1 MKIVVVD
8 DDKIIRLGLTK
19 IIRRLFE
26 QHEVISDFQNGLVA
40 LEYLRENKVD
50 LVITD
55 IKMPI
60 MTGSELIDTAIN
72 ELDNPP
78 MFIVLSGYDEFT
90 YVRDTMKS
98 GAFNY
103 LLKPIKKDELKKVIE
118 EVEVKIKENKKQDK
132 LLSKSIEVLKR
143 DFFKHILFSNIEG
156 NYKTDKSLL
165 ENMQLNENYRYKM
178 TIIQRDKNSDKTIVS
193 SFIKDILE
201 NNKGLEYL
209 SFYFEDN
216 IYIVFYLEC
225 NDESLMNKLTEDII
239 SKVDIFVEN
248 DNNVFVIE
256 STDKVW
262 QLREQSRL
270 FRKLKNNICSEIKVK
285 KYILN
290 LSEES
295 SSSIYDDNEKTNV
308 TAIKLAKQ
316 YIINN
321 FNKNITLKEVADEVF
336 LSQNYLSEL
345 FKKEMGEGFYDFLSR
360 YRIQVAKNLL
370 LTTNLRVYEVAQNVG
385 YNDSITFGRAF
396 KKLTG
401 ATPNSFRNNKVSE
414 EE

>member
-19 IIRRLFE
+19 IIKRLFE

-40 LEYLRENKVD
+40 LEYLRDNRVD

-60 MTGSELIDTAIN
+60 MPGNELIEKSVN

-78 MFIVLSGYDEFT
+78 IFVVLSGYDEFN

-103 LLKPIKKDELKKVIE
+103 LLKPIKQEELRKVIE
-118 EVEVKIKENKKQDK
+118 EVEIKIKENRKQDK
-132 LLSKSIEVLKR
+132 LLSKSIEVLKK
-143 DFFKHILFSNIEG
+143 DFFKHILFSNVET

-165 ENMQLNENYRYKM
+165 ENIQLNENYIYKM
-178 TIIQRDKNSDKTIVS
+178 TIVQRDNNNDKIIIS
-193 SFIKDILE
+193 SFIKNILDL
-201 NNKGLEYL
+201 NNGVEYL
-209 SFYFEDN
+209 SFYFEGN
-216 IYIVFYLEC
+216 VYIVFYLE
-225 NDESLMNKLTEDII
+225 NNKESLINNLTEDIVCKADSLI
-239 SKVDIFVEN
+239 EN
-248 DNNVFVIE
+248 DKNVFIIE

-270 FRKLKNNICSEIKVK
+270 FRKLKNNICSGGKVK

-295 SSSIYDDNEKTNV
+295 NDSIYDDNEKTNV

-360 YRIQVAKNLL
+360 YRIKVAKDLL
-370 LTTNLRVYEVAQNVG
+370 LTTNLRVYEIAENVG

-396 KKLTG
+396 KKITG
-401 ATPNSFRNNKVSE
+401 ATPNSFRNNKVGE
-414 EE
+414 

>member
-60 MTGSELIDTAIN
+60 MTGCELIDTAIN

-239 SKVDIFVEN
+239 SKVDIFIEN

-270 FRKLKNNICSEIKVK
+270 FRKLKNNICSEVKVK

-295 SSSIYDDNEKTNV
+295 SNSIYDDNEKTNV

-345 FKKEMGEGFYDFLSR
+345 FKKEMGEGYYDFLSR
-360 YRIQVAKNLL
+360 YRIQVAKDLL

-414 EE
+414 

>member
-60 MTGSELIDTAIN
+60 MTGCKLIDTAIN

-239 SKVDIFVEN
+239 SKVDIFIEN

-270 FRKLKNNICSEIKVK
+270 FRKLKNNICSEVKVK

-295 SSSIYDDNEKTNV
+295 SNSIYDDNEKTNV

-360 YRIQVAKNLL
+360 YRIQVAKDLL

-414 EE
+414 

>member
-60 MTGSELIDTAIN
+60 MTGCELIDTAIN

-239 SKVDIFVEN
+239 SKVDIFIEN

-270 FRKLKNNICSEIKVK
+270 FRKLKNNICSEVKVK

-295 SSSIYDDNEKTNV
+295 SNSIYDDNEKTNV

-360 YRIQVAKNLL
+360 YRIQVAKDLL

-414 EE
+414 

>member
-60 MTGSELIDTAIN
+60 MTGCELIDTAIN

-78 MFIVLSGYDEFT
+78 MFIVLSGYDEFS

-156 NYKTDKSLL
+156 NYKTDK
-165 ENMQLNENYRYKM
+165 
-178 TIIQRDKNSDKTIVS
+178 
-193 SFIKDILE
+193 
-201 NNKGLEYL
+201 
-209 SFYFEDN
+209 
-216 IYIVFYLEC
+216 
-225 NDESLMNKLTEDII
+225 
-239 SKVDIFVEN
+239 
-248 DNNVFVIE
+248 
-256 STDKVW
+256 
-262 QLREQSRL
+262 
-270 FRKLKNNICSEIKVK
+270 
-285 KYILN
+285 
-290 LSEES
+290 
-295 SSSIYDDNEKTNV
+295 
-308 TAIKLAKQ
+308 
-316 YIINN
+316 
-321 FNKNITLKEVADEVF
+321 
-336 LSQNYLSEL
+336 
-345 FKKEMGEGFYDFLSR
+345 
-360 YRIQVAKNLL
+360 
-370 LTTNLRVYEVAQNVG
+370 
-385 YNDSITFGRAF
+385 
-396 KKLTG
+396 
-401 ATPNSFRNNKVSE
+401 
-414 EE
+414 

>member
-19 IIRRLFE
+19 IIKRLFE

-40 LEYLRENKVD
+40 PEYLRENKVD

-60 MTGSELIDTAIN
+60 MTGCELIDTAIN

-118 EVEVKIKENKKQDK
+118 EVEIKIKENKKQDK

-239 SKVDIFVEN
+239 SKVDIFIEN

-270 FRKLKNNICSEIKVK
+270 FRKLKNNICSEVKVK

-290 LSEES
+290 
-295 SSSIYDDNEKTNV
+295 
-308 TAIKLAKQ
+308 
-316 YIINN
+316 
-321 FNKNITLKEVADEVF
+321 
-336 LSQNYLSEL
+336 LSEL

-360 YRIQVAKNLL
+360 YRIQVAKDLL

-414 EE
+414 

>member
-60 MTGSELIDTAIN
+60 MTGCELIDTAIN

-118 EVEVKIKENKKQDK
+118 EVEIKIKENKKQDK

-239 SKVDIFVEN
+239 SKVDIFIEN

-270 FRKLKNNICSEIKVK
+270 FRKLKNNICSEVKVK

-295 SSSIYDDNEKTNV
+295 SNSIYDDNEKTNV
-308 TAIKLAKQ
+308 TAINLAKQ

-360 YRIQVAKNLL
+360 YRIQVAKDLL

-414 EE
+414 

>member
-60 MTGSELIDTAIN
+60 MTGCELIDTAIN

-118 EVEVKIKENKKQDK
+118 EVEIKIKENKKQDK

-239 SKVDIFVEN
+239 SKVDIFIEN

-270 FRKLKNNICSEIKVK
+270 FRKLKNNICSEVKVK

-295 SSSIYDDNEKTNV
+295 SNSIYDDNEKTNV

-360 YRIQVAKNLL
+360 YRIQVAKDLL

-414 EE
+414 

>member
-60 MTGSELIDTAIN
+60 MTGCELIDTAIN

-239 SKVDIFVEN
+239 SKVDIFIEN
-248 DNNVFVIE
+248 GNNVFVIE
-256 STDKVW
+256 SIDKVW

-270 FRKLKNNICSEIKVK
+270 FRKLKNNICSEVKVK

-295 SSSIYDDNEKTNV
+295 SNSIYDDNEKTNV

-360 YRIQVAKNLL
+360 YRIQVAKDLL

-414 EE
+414 

>member
-1 MKIVVVD
+1 MKILVVD

-19 IIRRLFE
+19 IIKRLFE

-60 MTGSELIDTAIN
+60 MTGSELIEKSVK

-78 MFIVLSGYDEFT
+78 VFIVLSGYDEFT

-103 LLKPIKKDELKKVIE
+103 LLKPIKQEELKKVIE
-118 EVEVKIKENKKQDK
+118 EVEVKIKENKRQGK
-132 LLSKSIEVLKR
+132 LLSKSIEVLKK
-143 DFFKHILFSNIEG
+143 DFFKHILFSNVEV

-165 ENMQLNENYRYKM
+165 ENIQLNENYKYKM
-178 TIIQRDKNSDKTIVS
+178 VIVQKDKSNDKTIIRN
-193 SFIKDILE
+193 FIKDILDI
-201 NNKGLEYL
+201 NKGVEYL

-216 IYIVFYLEC
+216 VYIVFYLEC
-225 NDESLMNKLTEDII
+225 KRESLIHKLTEDII
-239 SKVDIFVEN
+239 SKADNLIEN
-248 DNNVFVIE
+248 DKNVFIIE

-270 FRKLKNNICSEIKVK
+270 FRKLKNNIYSAGKVK

-295 SSSIYDDNEKTNV
+295 NNNVYDNEKTNV

-360 YRIQVAKNLL
+360 YRIQIARELL
-370 LTTNLRVYEVAQNVG
+370 LTTNLRVYEIAENVG

-396 KKLTG
+396 KKITG
-401 ATPNSFRNNKVSE
+401 VTPNSFRNNKVSK
-414 EE
+414 

>member
-19 IIRRLFE
+19 IIKRLFE

-40 LEYLRENKVD
+40 LEYLRDNRVD

-60 MTGSELIDTAIN
+60 MPGNELIEKSVN

-78 MFIVLSGYDEFT
+78 IFVVLSGYDEFN

-103 LLKPIKKDELKKVIE
+103 LLKPIKQEELRKLIE
-118 EVEVKIKENKKQDK
+118 EVEIKIKENRKQDK
-132 LLSKSIEVLKR
+132 LLSKSIEVLKK
-143 DFFKHILFSNIEG
+143 DFFKHILFSNVET

-165 ENMQLNENYRYKM
+165 ENIQLNENYIYKM
-178 TIIQRDKNSDKTIVS
+178 TIVQRDNNNDKIIIS
-193 SFIKDILE
+193 SFIKNILDL
-201 NNKGLEYL
+201 NNGVEYL
-209 SFYFEDN
+209 SFYFEGN
-216 IYIVFYLEC
+216 VYIVFYLE
-225 NDESLMNKLTEDII
+225 NNKESLINNLTEDIVCKADSLI
-239 SKVDIFVEN
+239 EN
-248 DNNVFVIE
+248 DKNVFIIE

-270 FRKLKNNICSEIKVK
+270 FRKLKNNICSGGKVK

-290 LSEES
+290 LSEKS
-295 SSSIYDDNEKTNV
+295 NDSIYDDNEKTNV

-360 YRIQVAKNLL
+360 YRIKVAKDLL
-370 LTTNLRVYEVAQNVG
+370 LTTNLRVYEIAENVG

-396 KKLTG
+396 KKITG
-401 ATPNSFRNNKVSE
+401 ATPNSFRNNKVGE
-414 EE
+414 

>member
-60 MTGSELIDTAIN
+60 MTGCELIDTAIN

-239 SKVDIFVEN
+239 SKVDIFIEN

-256 STDKVW
+256 SIDKVW

-270 FRKLKNNICSEIKVK
+270 FRKLKNNICSEVKVK

-295 SSSIYDDNEKTNV
+295 SNSIYDDNEKTNV

-360 YRIQVAKNLL
+360 YRIQVAKDLL

-414 EE
+414 

>member
-19 IIRRLFE
+19 IIKRLFE

-40 LEYLRENKVD
+40 LEYLRENRVD

-60 MTGSELIDTAIN
+60 MPGNELIEKSVN

-78 MFIVLSGYDEFT
+78 IFVVLSGYDEFN

-103 LLKPIKKDELKKVIE
+103 LLKPIKQEELRKVIE
-118 EVEVKIKENKKQDK
+118 EVEVKIKENRKQDK
-132 LLSKSIEVLKR
+132 LLSKSIEVLKK
-143 DFFKHILFSNIEG
+143 DFFKHILFSNVET

-165 ENMQLNENYRYKM
+165 ENIQLNENYIYKM
-178 TIIQRDKNSDKTIVS
+178 TIVQRDNNNDKRIIS
-193 SFIKDILE
+193 SFIKNILDL
-201 NNKGLEYL
+201 NNGVEYL
-209 SFYFEDN
+209 SFYFEGN
-216 IYIVFYLEC
+216 VYIVFYLE
-225 NDESLMNKLTEDII
+225 NNEESLINNLTEDII
-239 SKVDIFVEN
+239 CKADSLIEN
-248 DNNVFVIE
+248 DKSVFIIE

-270 FRKLKNNICSEIKVK
+270 FRKLKNNICSGGKVK

-295 SSSIYDDNEKTNV
+295 NDSMYDDNEKTNV

-360 YRIQVAKNLL
+360 YRIKVAKDLL
-370 LTTNLRVYEVAQNVG
+370 LTTNLRVYEIAENVG

-396 KKLTG
+396 KKITG
-401 ATPNSFRNNKVSE
+401 ATPNSFRNNKVGE
-414 EE
+414 

>member
-60 MTGSELIDTAIN
+60 MTGCELIDTAIN
-72 ELDNPP
+72 ELDNHP

-239 SKVDIFVEN
+239 SKVDIFIEN

-256 STDKVW
+256 SIDKVW

-270 FRKLKNNICSEIKVK
+270 FRKLKNNICSEVKVK

-295 SSSIYDDNEKTNV
+295 SNSIYDDNEKTNV

-360 YRIQVAKNLL
+360 YRIQVAKDLL

-414 EE
+414 

>member
-60 MTGSELIDTAIN
+60 MTGCKLIDTAIN

-118 EVEVKIKENKKQDK
+118 EVEIKIKENKKQDK

-239 SKVDIFVEN
+239 SKVDIFIEN

-270 FRKLKNNICSEIKVK
+270 FRKLKNNICSEVKVK

-295 SSSIYDDNEKTNV
+295 SNSIYDDNEKTNV

-360 YRIQVAKNLL
+360 YRIQVAKDLL

-414 EE
+414 

>member
-26 QHEVISDFQNGLVA
+26 QHEVISDFQNGLVV

-60 MTGSELIDTAIN
+60 MTGSELIEKSAK

-78 MFIVLSGYDEFT
+78 MFVVLSGYDEFT

-103 LLKPIKKDELKKVIE
+103 LLKPIKQEELKKAIQ

-143 DFFKHILFSNIEG
+143 DFFKHILFSNVET
-156 NYKTDKSLL
+156 NYKTDRSLL
-165 ENMQLNENYRYKM
+165 ENIQLNENYKYKM
-178 TIIQRDKNSDKTIVS
+178 TIVQRDGNNDKTIIS
-193 SFIKDILE
+193 NFIRDILE
-201 NNKGLEYL
+201 LNKDVEYL

-216 IYIVFYLEC
+216 VYIVFYLEC
-225 NDESLMNKLTEDII
+225 SEVNLINKLTEDII
-239 SKVDIFVEN
+239 SKADSLVEN
-248 DNNVFVIE
+248 DKNVFIIE
-256 STDKVW
+256 YTDKVW

-270 FRKLKNNICSEIKVK
+270 FRKLKNNISSESKAK

-290 LSEES
+290 LSEEMNNN
-295 SSSIYDDNEKTNV
+295 IYDENEKTNV

-316 YIINN
+316 YIIKN

-360 YRIQVAKNLL
+360 YRIQVAKDLL
-370 LTTNLRVYEVAQNVG
+370 LTTNLRVYEIAENVG

-396 KKLTG
+396 KKITG
-401 ATPNSFRNNKVSE
+401 ATPNSFRNNRVSE
-414 EE
+414 

>member
-60 MTGSELIDTAIN
+60 MTGCELIDTAIN

-239 SKVDIFVEN
+239 SKVDIFIEN
-248 DNNVFVIE
+248 DNN
-256 STDKVW
+256 
-262 QLREQSRL
+262 
-270 FRKLKNNICSEIKVK
+270 IC
-285 KYILN
+285 Y
-290 LSEES
+290 
-295 SSSIYDDNEKTNV
+295 
-308 TAIKLAKQ
+308 
-316 YIINN
+316 
-321 FNKNITLKEVADEVF
+321 
-336 LSQNYLSEL
+336 
-345 FKKEMGEGFYDFLSR
+345 
-360 YRIQVAKNLL
+360 
-370 LTTNLRVYEVAQNVG
+370 
-385 YNDSITFGRAF
+385 
-396 KKLTG
+396 
-401 ATPNSFRNNKVSE
+401 
-414 EE
+414 

>member
-60 MTGSELIDTAIN
+60 MTGSELIEKSAK

-90 YVRDTMKS
+90 YVRDTMKL

-103 LLKPIKKDELKKVIE
+103 LLKPIKQEELKKAIQ

-143 DFFKHILFSNIEG
+143 DFFKHILFSNVET
-156 NYKTDKSLL
+156 NYKTDRSLL
-165 ENMQLNENYRYKM
+165 ENIQLNENYKYKM
-178 TIIQRDKNSDKTIVS
+178 TIVQRDGNNDKTIIS
-193 SFIKDILE
+193 NFIRDILE
-201 NNKGLEYL
+201 LNKDVEYL

-216 IYIVFYLEC
+216 VYIVFYLEC
-225 NDESLMNKLTEDII
+225 SEVNLINKLTEDII
-239 SKVDIFVEN
+239 SKADSLVEN
-248 DNNVFVIE
+248 DKNVFIIE
-256 STDKVW
+256 YTDKVW

-270 FRKLKNNICSEIKVK
+270 FRKLKNNISSESKAK
-285 KYILN
+285 KYILS
-290 LSEES
+290 LSEEMNNN
-295 SSSIYDDNEKTNV
+295 IYDENEKTNV

-316 YIINN
+316 YIIKN

-360 YRIQVAKNLL
+360 YRIQVAKDLL
-370 LTTNLRVYEVAQNVG
+370 LTTNLRVYEIAENVG

-396 KKLTG
+396 KKITG
-401 ATPNSFRNNKVSE
+401 ATPNSFRNNRVSE
-414 EE
+414 

>member
-19 IIRRLFE
+19 IIKRLFE
-26 QHEVISDFQNGLVA
+26 QHEVISDFNNGAVA
-40 LEYLRENKVD
+40 LEYLRDNKVD

-60 MTGSELIDTAIN
+60 MTGSELIEKSAK

-78 MFIVLSGYDEFT
+78 MFVVLSGYDEFT

-103 LLKPIKKDELKKVIE
+103 LLKPIKQEELKKVIE

-143 DFFKHILFSNIEG
+143 DFFKHILFSNVET
-156 NYKTDKSLL
+156 NYKTDRSLL
-165 ENMQLNENYRYKM
+165 ENIQLNENYKYKM
-178 TIIQRDKNSDKTIVS
+178 TIVQRDGNNDKTIIS
-193 SFIKDILE
+193 NFIRDILE
-201 NNKGLEYL
+201 LNKDVEYL

-216 IYIVFYLEC
+216 VYIVFYLEC
-225 NDESLMNKLTEDII
+225 SEVNLINKLTEDII
-239 SKVDIFVEN
+239 SKADSLVEN
-248 DNNVFVIE
+248 DKNVFIIE
-256 STDKVW
+256 YTDKVW

-270 FRKLKNNICSEIKVK
+270 FRKIKNNISSESKAK

-290 LSEES
+290 LSEEMNNN
-295 SSSIYDDNEKTNV
+295 IYDENEKTNV

-316 YIINN
+316 YIIKN

-360 YRIQVAKNLL
+360 YRIQVAKDLL
-370 LTTNLRVYEVAQNVG
+370 LTTNLRVYEIAENVG

-396 KKLTG
+396 KKITG
-401 ATPNSFRNNKVSE
+401 ATPNSFRNNRVSE
-414 EE
+414 

>member
-19 IIRRLFE
+19 IIKRLFE

-40 LEYLRENKVD
+40 LEYLRDNRVD

-60 MTGSELIDTAIN
+60 MPGNELIEKSVN

-78 MFIVLSGYDEFT
+78 IFVVLSGYDEFN

-103 LLKPIKKDELKKVIE
+103 LLKPIKQEELRKVIE
-118 EVEVKIKENKKQDK
+118 EVEIKIKENRKQDK
-132 LLSKSIEVLKR
+132 LLSKSIEVLKK
-143 DFFKHILFSNIEG
+143 DFFKHILFSNVET

-165 ENMQLNENYRYKM
+165 ENIQLNENYIYKM
-178 TIIQRDKNSDKTIVS
+178 TIVQRDNNNDKIIIS
-193 SFIKDILE
+193 SFIKNILDL
-201 NNKGLEYL
+201 NNGVEYL
-209 SFYFEDN
+209 SFYFEGN
-216 IYIVFYLEC
+216 VYIVFYLE
-225 NDESLMNKLTEDII
+225 NNEESLINNLTEDIVCKADSLI
-239 SKVDIFVEN
+239 EN
-248 DNNVFVIE
+248 DKNVFIIE

-270 FRKLKNNICSEIKVK
+270 FRKLKNNICSGGKVK

-295 SSSIYDDNEKTNV
+295 NDSIYDDNEKTNV

-360 YRIQVAKNLL
+360 YRIKVAKDLL
-370 LTTNLRVYEVAQNVG
+370 LTTNLRVYEIAENVG

-396 KKLTG
+396 KKITG
-401 ATPNSFRNNKVSE
+401 ATPNSFRNNKVGE
-414 EE
+414 

>member
-60 MTGSELIDTAIN
+60 MTGCELIDTAIN
-72 ELDNPP
+72 ELDNTP

-90 YVRDTMKS
+90 YVRDTMKL

-118 EVEVKIKENKKQDK
+118 EVEIKIKENKKQDK

-225 NDESLMNKLTEDII
+225 NDKSLMNKLTEDII
-239 SKVDIFVEN
+239 SKVDIFIEN

-270 FRKLKNNICSEIKVK
+270 FRKLKNNICSEVKVK

-295 SSSIYDDNEKTNV
+295 SNSIYDDNEKTNV

-360 YRIQVAKNLL
+360 YRIQVAKDLL

-414 EE
+414 

>member
-1 MKIVVVD
+1 M
-8 DDKIIRLGLTK
+8 
-19 IIRRLFE
+19 
-26 QHEVISDFQNGLVA
+26 IS
-40 LEYLRENKVD
+40 
-50 LVITD
+50 
-55 IKMPI
+55 
-60 MTGSELIDTAIN
+60 
-72 ELDNPP
+72 
-78 MFIVLSGYDEFT
+78 
-90 YVRDTMKS
+90 
-98 GAFNY
+98 
-103 LLKPIKKDELKKVIE
+103 LLK
-118 EVEVKIKENKKQDK
+118 
-132 LLSKSIEVLKR
+132 
-143 DFFKHILFSNIEG
+143 
-156 NYKTDKSLL
+156 
-165 ENMQLNENYRYKM
+165 
-178 TIIQRDKNSDKTIVS
+178 TIII
-193 SFIKDILE
+193 
-201 NNKGLEYL
+201 
-209 SFYFEDN
+209 
-216 IYIVFYLEC
+216 
-225 NDESLMNKLTEDII
+225 
-239 SKVDIFVEN
+239 
-248 DNNVFVIE
+248 FVIE

-270 FRKLKNNICSEIKVK
+270 FRKLKNNICSEVKVK

-295 SSSIYDDNEKTNV
+295 SNSIYDDNEKTNV

-360 YRIQVAKNLL
+360 YRIQVAKDLL

-414 EE
+414 